1 LILYAVTIFLSA
13 FLLFQVQ
20 PVIAR
25 IILPWFGGSA
35 AVWTTC
41 MLFFQCVLVLG
52 YLYVHWTSSK
62 LSPRTQAILHLVLIA
77 AGIVALPITPGASW
91 RPSPGQDP
99 VLRILALLSVSV
111 GLPYLLLSTTGPLL
125 QVWYVRSRTGAVPYR
140 LFALSNLGSMLAL
153 LSYPVLVEPNLATH
167 VQAQVWSVGFVVFGL
182 LCGATALKALRGTAK
197 PVPSP
202 ETLRDPFVAESR
214 PGLLLHIVWLA
225 LAACASTLLLAV
237 TNHLCQDVAS
247 IPFLWVAPLSLY
259 LLTFILCF
267 DAAGWYRRNVFLV
280 LLVVALGGMSY
291 LANSAWDHPRMKFM
305 IPLFL
310 GGFFIACMFCHG
322 ELARLKP
329 NPKYLT
335 SFYLMISVG
344 GALGGLF
351 VGIVAPS
358 FFPAY
363 FEFPISLALCGI
375 LAAVVLHR
383 DESVTGRWAWQAKPS
398 VVLTS
403 LATAVLVVNIVDM
416 RGLLEGNLY
425 NGRNFYGSLRVQQH
439 GEPSEDDSYRLLLH
453 GIINHGEQWLHPKLR
468 TSPSTYYCSDTG
480 VGQALKLVGKR
491 GRKRVGI
498 IGLGTGTLN
507 VYAKAGDYFRI
518 YEINPLVIQ
527 VARKYFTYLSDSPAT
542 TDIALGDARQSLEA
556 EQPENFDVL
565 AIDAF
570 SSDSIPVHLLTREA
584 FELYFRHMKP
594 DGLIAVHVSNR
605 FLRLAPV
612 VAQAARDLN
621 KASVLVDT
629 DDSDDGNCY
638 GTTWVVLAANQ
649 KQLDEL
655 PQHNSEPIPSMAGLR
670 PWTDDYSNLFQ
681 ILK

>member
-1 LILYAVTIFLSA
+1 MILIAVTIFLSA

-41 MLFFQCVLVLG
+41 MLFFQCVLLLG

-62 LSPRTQAILHLVLIA
+62 LSARTQALLHLVLIA
-77 AGIVALPITPGASW
+77 AGILALPITPGPAW
-91 RPSPGQDP
+91 RPLPGQDP

-125 QVWYVRSRTGAVPYR
+125 QVWFVRSRAGAVPYR

-153 LSYPVLVEPNLATH
+153 LTYPVLVEPYLTTH
-167 VQAQVWSVGFVVFGL
+167 AQGLVWSAGFVVFGL
-182 LCGATALKALRGTAK
+182 LCALTALKARRVAAK
-197 PVPSP
+197 PLPAP
-202 ETLRDPFVAESR
+202 ETLRDPFPDESR
-214 PGLLLHIVWLA
+214 PGLLLHGIWLA

-280 LLVVALGGMSY
+280 LLVAALGGMSY
-291 LANSAWDHPRMKFM
+291 LANPAWDHPRMKYM
-305 IPLFL
+305 IPIFL
-310 GGFFIACMFCHG
+310 AGFFVACMFCHG

-335 SFYLMISVG
+335 SFYLMLSAG

-363 FEFPISLALCGI
+363 FEFPIALAACGI
-375 LAAVVLHR
+375 LAAIVLHR
-383 DESVTGRWAWQAKPS
+383 DETAAGDWAWQSKPS
-398 VVLTS
+398 VVLLS
-403 LATAVLVVNIVDM
+403 LAAAVVAVNIADM
-416 RGLLEGNLY
+416 RGLLEGNLF

-439 GEPSEDDSYRLLLH
+439 GDAPEDDAYRVLLH
-453 GIINHGEQWLHPKLR
+453 GIINHGEQWMHPELR
-468 TSPSTYYCSDTG
+468 TSPSTYYCGDTG
-480 VGQALKLVGKR
+480 VAQALKLAGKR
-491 GRKRVGI
+491 GPKRVGI

-507 VYAKAGDYFRI
+507 VYARPGDYFRI
-518 YEINPLVIQ
+518 YEINPLVVD
-527 VARKYFTYLSDSPAT
+527 VARRYFTYLSDSPAKT
-542 TDIALGDARQSLEA
+542 EIALGDARQSLEA
-556 EQPENFDVL
+556 ETPRNFDVL

-570 SSDSIPVHLLTREA
+570 SGDSIPVHLLTREA
-584 FELYFRHMKP
+584 FDLYFRHMKP
-594 DGLIAVHVSNR
+594 GGLIAVHVSNR
-605 FLRLAPV
+605 FLRLAPI
-612 VAQAARDLN
+612 VAQAAAELK
-621 KASVLVDT
+621 KAATLVDT
-629 DDSDDGNCY
+629 EDSDDGDCY
-638 GTTWVVLAANQ
+638 GTTWVVLAADPSE
-649 KQLDEL
+649 LDAL
-655 PQHNSEPIPSMAGLR
+655 PRHNGQPLTAMAGLR
-670 PWTDDYSNLFQ
+670 TWTDDYSNLFQ